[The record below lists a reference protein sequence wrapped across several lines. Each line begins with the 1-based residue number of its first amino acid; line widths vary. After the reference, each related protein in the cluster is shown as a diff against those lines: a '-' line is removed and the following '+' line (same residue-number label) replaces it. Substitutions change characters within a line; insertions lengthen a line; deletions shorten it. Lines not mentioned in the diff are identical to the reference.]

1 MIDVI
6 LGDRR
11 NGSRERIL
19 LALMASAALAWAL
32 LQVKHTYFTDGQFP
46 ADLGAYYCGGQAIL
60 KGADPY
66 RLQPLLAC
74 EQALAGPHQID
85 VTPAAAPGYALAPFA
100 ALASLPLQFAA
111 PLFAFTILAA
121 ATVTAFA
128 VSCMAPIPFA
138 AAFAIVIFGVTCDS
152 LLLGQPVPVAI
163 AALTVA
169 ALQLRLGRPRLA
181 ASAAVLAMIQPQ
193 IALPVLVTMF
203 VFLPRTRIV
212 LLTSGVALALL
223 TIALLGFSRT
233 LEYFSALNIHVR
245 AETPYVYQYS
255 LTAFLHHLGVPPD
268 LALSIGKLSYVAGIA
283 LSLLIVGIR
292 RERAVESGALVFLP
306 TVFAVTGGS
315 YVHSQ
320 QIAVALI
327 AAIVLLRPS
336 NFAISLAIAALA
348 LPWVTHFS
356 EGANGL
362 TQLLRLPLE
371 LAAIW
376 CLSFYTSRAAL
387 APFPKR
393 TATLCAGAI
402 LTYFGLLYAMRPRF
416 SGVPPPAMLH
426 DPSSLASLEYIQVVA
441 DWAARNH
448 STEPF
453 FFAMRLPIWLALG
466 CIAYFSARTLLES
479 APFAWP
485 MRRKAK

>member
-1 MIDVI
+1 MIDAI
-6 LGDRR
+6 FGDRT
-11 NGSRERIL
+11 NASSERVL
-19 LALMASAALAWAL
+19 LALTAIAALAWAL
-32 LQVKHTYFTDGQFP
+32 LQAKHTYFTDGQIP
-46 ADLGAYYCGGQAIL
+46 VDMGAYYCGGQAML
-60 KGADPY
+60 QGADPY
-66 RLQPLLAC
+66 RLQPLLTC
-74 EQALAGPHQID
+74 EQALVGPHQIE
-85 VTPAAAPGYALAPFA
+85 VTPVAAPGYALAPFA
-100 ALASLPLQFAA
+100 ALAALPLQIAA

-128 VSCMAPIPFA
+128 VSRMTPIPFA
-138 AAFAIVIFGVTCDS
+138 AAFAIVIFGATCDS

-169 ALQLRLGRPRLA
+169 ALQLRLGRPRRA

-193 IALPVLVTMF
+193 IGLPVLLVMF

-223 TIALLGFSRT
+223 NVAVLGFSRT

-255 LTAFLHHLGVPPD
+255 LTALLHNFGTPSD
-268 LALSIGKLSYVAGIA
+268 LALAIGKFSYLAGIA
-283 LSLLIVGIR
+283 FSLLIVGMR

-306 TVFAVTGGS
+306 AVFAVTGGS

-336 NFAISLAIAALA
+336 QFAISLAIAALA

-356 EGANGL
+356 EGANDF
-362 TQLLRLPLE
+362 TQLLRLPIE

-376 CLSFYTSRAAL
+376 CLLFYTSRAARER
-387 APFPKR
+387 FPKR
-393 TATLCAGAI
+393 TATLCTGAV
-402 LTYFGLLYAMRPRF
+402 LAYFGLLSELRPHF
-416 SGVPPPAMLH
+416 SGVPPPAILH
-426 DPSSLASLEYIQVVA
+426 DPSSLASFEYIQVVA

-453 FFAMRLPIWLALG
+453 FFAMRLPMWLALG
-466 CIAYFSARTLLES
+466 CIAYFSSRALLAS

-485 MRRKAK
+485 TRRISP